1 MTATPDDRRYLET
14 HEWHRLDGDLVV
26 VGVSAFAVDELS
38 DVTYVEFLETSGRI
52 EAGQTFGEIESV
64 KATSDLYCGI
74 SGEIVEVNVQVQE
87 DPAILN
93 QDPFGQGW
101 LIKVR
106 PDDPQQ
112 LQGLKSAAEYDA
124 DHA

>member
-93 QDPFGQGW
+93 QDPFDQGW

-106 PDDPQQ
+106 PDDPQH